1 MNVSLSKQKE
11 KEKENEIN
19 CQDHDDG
26 EIYIIQF

>member
-1 MNVSLSKQKE
+1 MNVSLSKQ